1 MKTNIWIFIACILA
15 ISCSE
20 KKYGAFTVSGK
31 FKNAGQ
37 LKLFLQE
44 LPFGGRQPIT
54 IDSATLDKQ
63 GNFVLRGVGKEE
75 SIYRITTDMGMDV
88 VVINDQKNIQLV
100 VDMKDYTHY
109 QVEGSPASFQL
120 YELFENYRR
129 QDSALSVC
137 FMMLDSLQENKV
149 PDSVSLPCKQERD
162 RRISDINSLVSNFVR
177 ESASPAARFYAMGIA
192 TRTMK
197 REEIVNLA
205 NASLQK
211 FPEHSGLQRIKTLL
225 TEPTP
230 APTSE
235 GSMIDKEAPD
245 FSLPNSAGE
254 NISLK
259 SFRGK
264 YVLVDFW
271 ASWCGPCR
279 QENPNVVAAFKK
291 YSAKNFTV
299 LGVSLDAEKE
309 NWLQAIKDDQLT
321 WTHVSD
327 LKQWESKVV
336 PLYQITGIPFN
347 VLVNPEGKIIAS
359 DLRGEALD
367 KKLAEVLK

>member
-1 MKTNIWIFIACILA
+1 
-15 ISCSE
+15 
-20 KKYGAFTVSGK
+20 
-31 FKNAGQ
+31 
-37 LKLFLQE
+37 LQE
-44 LPFGGRQPIT
+44 LPFGGRQPIAV
-54 IDSATLDKQ
+54 DSAILDKQ

-75 SIYRITTDMGMDV
+75 GLYRITTDKGMDV
-88 VVINDQKNIQLV
+88 IVINDQKNIKLL

-120 YELFENYRR
+120 HELFENYRR
-129 QDSALSVC
+129 QDSALAVC
-137 FMMLDSLQENKV
+137 FMMLDSLKQKNV

-230 APTSE
+230 APAAE
-235 GSMIDKEAPD
+235 GSLINKEAPD
-245 FSLPNSAGE
+245 FLLPNTTGK

-347 VLVNPEGKIIAS
+347 VLVNPEGKIIAA
-359 DLRGEALD
+359 DLRGEELD

>member
-1 MKTNIWIFIACILA
+1 MKTKIWIFIACLLA
-15 ISCSE
+15 VSCSE
-20 KKYGAFTVSGK
+20 KKYGAFTVSGQ

-54 IDSATLDKQ
+54 VDSAILDKQ
-63 GNFVLRGVGKEE
+63 GNFILRGVGKEE

-88 VVINDQKNIQLV
+88 FVINDQKNIKLL

-120 YELFENYRR
+120 HELFENYRR
-129 QDSALSVC
+129 QDSALAVC

-177 ESASPAARFYAMGIA
+177 ESASPAARFYALGIA

-197 REEIVNLA
+197 REEIVSLA

-211 FPEHSGLQRIKTLL
+211 FPEHSGLQRIKTILS
-225 TEPTP
+225 EPTP
-230 APTSE
+230 APAAE
-235 GSMIDKEAPD
+235 GSLINKEAPD
-245 FSLPNSAGE
+245 FSMPNTAGE

-291 YSAKNFTV
+291 YSTKNFTV

-327 LKQWESKVV
+327 LKQWESKVI

-347 VLVNPEGKIIAS
+347 VLINPEGKIIAA
-359 DLRGEALD
+359 DLRGEELD

>member
-1 MKTNIWIFIACILA
+1 MKTKIWIFIACILA
-15 ISCSE
+15 VSCSE
-20 KKYGAFTVSGK
+20 KKYGAFTVSGQ
-31 FKNAGQ
+31 FKNASQ
-37 LKLFLQE
+37 LKIFLQE

-54 IDSATLDKQ
+54 VDSAILDKQ
-63 GNFVLRGVGKEE
+63 GKFVLRGVGKEE

-88 VVINDQKNIQLV
+88 IVINDQKNIQLV

-120 YELFENYRR
+120 HGLFENYRL
-129 QDSALSVC
+129 QDSALAVC
-137 FMMLDSLQENKV
+137 FMMLDSLQQKNV

-177 ESASPAARFYAMGIA
+177 ESASPAARFYVMGIA

-197 REEIVNLA
+197 REEIVTMA

-211 FPEHSGLQRIKTLL
+211 FPEHSGLQRIKTML

-230 APTSE
+230 APAAE
-235 GSMIDKEAPD
+235 GSLISKEAPD
-245 FSLPNSAGE
+245 FSMPNTAGE

-291 YSAKNFTV
+291 YSTKNFTV

-309 NWLQAIKDDQLT
+309 SWLQAIKDDQLT

-347 VLVNPEGKIIAS
+347 VLVNPEGKIIAA
-359 DLRGEALD
+359 DLRGEELD

>member
-1 MKTNIWIFIACILA
+1 MKTKIWIFIACILV

-37 LKLFLQE
+37 LKVFLQE

-88 VVINDQKNIQLV
+88 IVINDQKNIQLV

-120 YELFENYRR
+120 HELFENYRR
-129 QDSALSVC
+129 QDSALAVC
-137 FMMLDSLQENKV
+137 FMMLDSLQEKKV

-197 REEIVNLA
+197 SEEIVNLA

-230 APTSE
+230 APATE

-245 FSLPNSAGE
+245 FSLPNTAGE

-291 YSAKNFTV
+291 YSTKNFTV

>member
-162 RRISDINSLVSNFVR
+162 RRISDINSLVSNFIR

-197 REEIVNLA
+197 REEIVTMA

-230 APTSE
+230 APASE

>member
-230 APTSE
+230 APASE

-259 SFRGK
+259 SFHGK

>member
-1 MKTNIWIFIACILA
+1 MKTKFLIFIACLLA
-15 ISCSE
+15 VSCSE
-20 KKYGAFTVSGK
+20 KKYGAFTVSGQ

-37 LKLFLQE
+37 LKIFLQE

-54 IDSATLDKQ
+54 VDSVTLDKQ
-63 GNFVLRGVGKEE
+63 GNFILRGVGKEE
-75 SIYRITTDMGMDV
+75 SLYRITTDMGMDV
-88 VVINDQKNIQLV
+88 VVINDQKNIKLLL
-100 VDMKDYTHY
+100 DMKDYTHY
-109 QVEGSPASFQL
+109 QVDGSPASFQL
-120 YELFENYRR
+120 HELFENYRR
-129 QDSALSVC
+129 QDSALAVC
-137 FMMLDSLQENKV
+137 FMMLDSLQQKNV

-197 REEIVNLA
+197 REEIVSLA

-211 FPEHSGLQRIKTLL
+211 FPEHSGLQRIKTML

-230 APTSE
+230 APASE
-235 GSMIDKEAPD
+235 GSMINKEAPD
-245 FSLPNSAGE
+245 FSLPNTAGE
-254 NISLK
+254 IISLK

-291 YSAKNFTV
+291 YNTKNFTV

-321 WTHVSD
+321 WAHVSD

-359 DLRGEALD
+359 DLRGDALD

>member
-1 MKTNIWIFIACILA
+1 MKTKIWIFIACILA
-15 ISCSE
+15 VSCSE
-20 KKYGAFTVSGK
+20 KKYGAFTVSGQ

-54 IDSATLDKQ
+54 VDSAILDKQ

-88 VVINDQKNIQLV
+88 IVINDQKNIQLV

-120 YELFENYRR
+120 HGLFENYRL
-129 QDSALSVC
+129 QDSALAVC
-137 FMMLDSLQENKV
+137 FMMLDSLQQKNV

-162 RRISDINSLVSNFVR
+162 RRINDINSLVSNFIR
-177 ESASPAARFYAMGIA
+177 ESASPAARFCAMGIA

-197 REEIVNLA
+197 REEIVTMA

-211 FPEHSGLQRIKTLL
+211 FPEHSGLQRIKTML

-230 APTSE
+230 APAAE
-235 GSMIDKEAPD
+235 GSLISKEAPD
-245 FSLPNSAGE
+245 FSMPNTAGE

-291 YSAKNFTV
+291 YSTKNFTV

-309 NWLQAIKDDQLT
+309 SWLQAIKDDQLT

-347 VLVNPEGKIIAS
+347 VLINPEGKIIAA
-359 DLRGEALD
+359 DLRGEELD

>member
-197 REEIVNLA
+197 REEIVTMA

-230 APTSE
+230 APASE

>member
-1 MKTNIWIFIACILA
+1 MKTKIWIFIACILA
-15 ISCSE
+15 VSCSE
-20 KKYGAFTVSGK
+20 KKYGAFTVSGQ

-88 VVINDQKNIQLV
+88 FVINDQKNIQLV

-120 YELFENYRR
+120 HELFENYRR
-129 QDSALSVC
+129 QDSALAVC

-162 RRISDINSLVSNFVR
+162 RRISDINSLVSNFIQ

-192 TRTMK
+192 NRTMK

-211 FPEHSGLQRIKTLL
+211 FPEHSGLQRIRTLL

-230 APTSE
+230 APAAE
-235 GSMIDKEAPD
+235 GSLINKEAPD
-245 FSLPNSAGE
+245 FSMPNTAGE

-291 YSAKNFTV
+291 YSSKNFTV

-347 VLVNPEGKIIAS
+347 VLVNPEGKIIAA

>member
-1 MKTNIWIFIACILA
+1 MKTKVWIFIACLLA
-15 ISCSE
+15 VSCSE
-20 KKYGAFTVSGK
+20 KKYGAFTVSGQ

-37 LKLFLQE
+37 LKIFLQE

-54 IDSATLDKQ
+54 VDSVTLDKL
-63 GNFVLRGVGKEE
+63 GNFILRGVGKEE
-75 SIYRITTDMGMDV
+75 SLYRITTDMGMDV
-88 VVINDQKNIQLV
+88 VVINDQKNIKLL

-120 YELFENYRR
+120 HELFENYRR
-129 QDSALSVC
+129 QDSALAVC
-137 FMMLDSLQENKV
+137 FMMLDSLQQKNV

-197 REEIVNLA
+197 REEIVSLA

-230 APTSE
+230 APANE
-235 GSMIDKEAPD
+235 GSMINKEAPD
-245 FSLPNSAGE
+245 FSLPNTAGE
-254 NISLK
+254 IISLK

-271 ASWCGPCR
+271 ASWCVPCR

-359 DLRGEALD
+359 DLRGDALD

>member
-1 MKTNIWIFIACILA
+1 MKTKFLIFIACLLA
-15 ISCSE
+15 VSCNE
-20 KKYGAFTVSGK
+20 KKYGAFTVSGQ

-37 LKLFLQE
+37 LKIFLQE

-54 IDSATLDKQ
+54 VDSVTLDKQ
-63 GNFVLRGVGKEE
+63 GNFILRGVGKEE
-75 SIYRITTDMGMDV
+75 SLYRITTDMGMDV
-88 VVINDQKNIQLV
+88 VVINDQKNIKLL

-120 YELFENYRR
+120 HELFENYRQ
-129 QDSALSVC
+129 QDSALAVC
-137 FMMLDSLQENKV
+137 FMMLDSLQQKNV

-197 REEIVNLA
+197 REEIVSLA

-211 FPEHSGLQRIKTLL
+211 FPEHSGLQRIKTML

-230 APTSE
+230 APASE
-235 GSMIDKEAPD
+235 GSMINKEAPD
-245 FSLPNSAGE
+245 FSLPNTAGE
-254 NISLK
+254 IISLK

-291 YSAKNFTV
+291 YNTKNFTV

-321 WTHVSD
+321 WAHVSD

-359 DLRGEALD
+359 DLRGDALD

>member
-1 MKTNIWIFIACILA
+1 MKTKIWIFIACILA
-15 ISCSE
+15 VSCSE
-20 KKYGAFTVSGK
+20 KKYGAFTVSGQ
-31 FKNAGQ
+31 FKNASQ
-37 LKLFLQE
+37 LKIFLQE

-54 IDSATLDKQ
+54 VDSAILDKQ
-63 GNFVLRGVGKEE
+63 GKFVLRGVGKEE

-88 VVINDQKNIQLV
+88 IVINDQKNIQLV

-120 YELFENYRR
+120 HGLFENYRL
-129 QDSALSVC
+129 QDSALAVC
-137 FMMLDSLQENKV
+137 FMMLDSLQQKNV

-162 RRISDINSLVSNFVR
+162 RRINDINSLVSNFIR

-197 REEIVNLA
+197 REEIVTMA

-211 FPEHSGLQRIKTLL
+211 FPEHSGLQRIKTILS
-225 TEPTP
+225 EPTP
-230 APTSE
+230 APAAE
-235 GSMIDKEAPD
+235 GSLINKEAPD
-245 FSLPNSAGE
+245 FSMPNTAGE

-259 SFRGK
+259 SFRGI

-291 YSAKNFTV
+291 YSTKNFTV

-309 NWLQAIKDDQLT
+309 SWLQAIKDDQLT

-347 VLVNPEGKIIAS
+347 VLVNPEGKIIAA
-359 DLRGEALD
+359 DLRGEELD

>member
-1 MKTNIWIFIACILA
+1 MKTKILIFIACLLA
-15 ISCSE
+15 VSCSE
-20 KKYGAFTVSGK
+20 KKYGAFTVSGQ

-37 LKLFLQE
+37 LKIFLQE

-54 IDSATLDKQ
+54 VDSVTLDKQ
-63 GNFVLRGVGKEE
+63 GNFILRGVGKEE
-75 SIYRITTDMGMDV
+75 SLYRITTDMGMDV
-88 VVINDQKNIQLV
+88 VVINDQKNIKLLL
-100 VDMKDYTHY
+100 DMKDYTHY

-120 YELFENYRR
+120 HELFENYRR
-129 QDSALSVC
+129 QDSALAVC
-137 FMMLDSLQENKV
+137 FMMLDSLQQKNV

-197 REEIVNLA
+197 REEIVSLA

-211 FPEHSGLQRIKTLL
+211 FPEHSGLQRIKTML

-230 APTSE
+230 APASE
-235 GSMIDKEAPD
+235 GSMINKEAPD
-245 FSLPNSAGE
+245 FSLPNTAGE
-254 NISLK
+254 IISLK

-291 YSAKNFTV
+291 YNTKNFTV

-321 WTHVSD
+321 WAHVSD

-359 DLRGEALD
+359 DLRGDALD

>member
-1 MKTNIWIFIACILA
+1 MKTKFLIFIACLLA
-15 ISCSE
+15 VSCSE
-20 KKYGAFTVSGK
+20 KKYGAFTVSGQ

-37 LKLFLQE
+37 LKIFLQE

-54 IDSATLDKQ
+54 VDSVTLDKQ
-63 GNFVLRGVGKEE
+63 GNFILRGVGKEE
-75 SIYRITTDMGMDV
+75 SLYRITTDMGMDV
-88 VVINDQKNIQLV
+88 VVINDQKNIKLLL
-100 VDMKDYTHY
+100 DMKDYTHY

-120 YELFENYRR
+120 HELFENYRR
-129 QDSALSVC
+129 QDSALAVC
-137 FMMLDSLQENKV
+137 FMMLDSLQQKNV

-197 REEIVNLA
+197 REEIVSLA

-211 FPEHSGLQRIKTLL
+211 FPEHSGLQRIKTML

-230 APTSE
+230 APASE
-235 GSMIDKEAPD
+235 ESMINKEAPD
-245 FSLPNSAGE
+245 FSLPNTAGE
-254 NISLK
+254 IISLK

-359 DLRGEALD
+359 DLRGDALD

>member
-1 MKTNIWIFIACILA
+1 MKTKIWIFIACLLA
-15 ISCSE
+15 VSCSE
-20 KKYGAFTVSGK
+20 KKYGAFTVSGQ

-37 LKLFLQE
+37 LKIFLQE

-54 IDSATLDKQ
+54 VDSASLDKQ

-88 VVINDQKNIQLV
+88 IVINDQKNIKLV

-109 QVEGSPASFQL
+109 QVEGSPASFQMH
-120 YELFENYRR
+120 ELFENYRR
-129 QDSALSVC
+129 QDSALAVC
-137 FMMLDSLQENKV
+137 FMMLDSLKENNV

-162 RRISDINSLVSNFVR
+162 RRISDINSLVSNFIR
-177 ESASPAARFYAMGIA
+177 ESASPAARFYALGIA

-197 REEIVNLA
+197 REEIVSLA

-211 FPEHSGLQRIKTLL
+211 FPEHSGLQRIKTIL

-230 APTSE
+230 APATE
-235 GSMIDKEAPD
+235 GSLINKEAPD
-245 FSLPNSAGE
+245 FSMPNTAGE

-291 YSAKNFTV
+291 YSTKNFTV

-347 VLVNPEGKIIAS
+347 VLINPEGKIIAA
-359 DLRGEALD
+359 DLRGEELD

>member
-1 MKTNIWIFIACILA
+1 MKTKIWIFIACILSM
-15 ISCSE
+15 SCSE

-37 LKLFLQE
+37 LKVFLQE

-88 VVINDQKNIQLV
+88 IVINDQKNIQLV

-120 YELFENYRR
+120 HELFENYRR

-197 REEIVNLA
+197 REEILNLA

-230 APTSE
+230 APATE

-245 FSLPNSAGE
+245 FSLPNTAGE

-264 YVLVDFW
+264 FVLVDFW

-291 YSAKNFTV
+291 YSTKNFTV

>member
-1 MKTNIWIFIACILA
+1 MKTKIWIFIACILA
-15 ISCSE
+15 VSCSE
-20 KKYGAFTVSGK
+20 KKYGAFTVSGQ
-31 FKNAGQ
+31 FKNASQ
-37 LKLFLQE
+37 LKIFLQE

-54 IDSATLDKQ
+54 VDSAILDKQ
-63 GNFVLRGVGKEE
+63 GKFVLRGVGKEE

-88 VVINDQKNIQLV
+88 IVINDQKNIQLV

-120 YELFENYRR
+120 HGLFENYRL
-129 QDSALSVC
+129 QDSALAVC
-137 FMMLDSLQENKV
+137 FMMLDSLQENNV

-177 ESASPAARFYAMGIA
+177 ESASPAARFYALGIA

-197 REEIVNLA
+197 REEIVSLA

-211 FPEHSGLQRIKTLL
+211 FPEHSGLQRIKTIL

-230 APTSE
+230 APAAE
-235 GSMIDKEAPD
+235 GSLINKEAPD
-245 FSLPNSAGE
+245 FSMPNTAGE

-291 YSAKNFTV
+291 YSTKNFTV

-327 LKQWESKVV
+327 LKQWESKVI

-347 VLVNPEGKIIAS
+347 VLINPEGKLIAA
-359 DLRGEALD
+359 DLRGEELD

>member
-1 MKTNIWIFIACILA
+1 MKTKFLIFIACLLA
-15 ISCSE
+15 VSCSE
-20 KKYGAFTVSGK
+20 KKYGAFTVSGQ

-37 LKLFLQE
+37 LKIFLQE

-54 IDSATLDKQ
+54 VDSVTLDKQ
-63 GNFVLRGVGKEE
+63 GNFILRGVGKEE
-75 SIYRITTDMGMDV
+75 SLYRITTDMGMDV
-88 VVINDQKNIQLV
+88 VVINDQKNIKLL

-120 YELFENYRR
+120 HELFENYRR
-129 QDSALSVC
+129 QDSALAVC
-137 FMMLDSLQENKV
+137 FMMLDSLQQKNV

-230 APTSE
+230 APANE
-235 GSMIDKEAPD
+235 GSMINKEAPD
-245 FSLPNSAGE
+245 FSLPNTAGE
-254 NISLK
+254 IISLK

-291 YSAKNFTV
+291 YNTKNFTV

-359 DLRGEALD
+359 DLRGDALD

>member
-1 MKTNIWIFIACILA
+1 MKTKIWIFIACLLA
-15 ISCSE
+15 VSCSE
-20 KKYGAFTVSGK
+20 KKYGAFTVSGQ

-54 IDSATLDKQ
+54 VDSAILDKQ

-75 SIYRITTDMGMDV
+75 SLYRITTDMGMDV
-88 VVINDQKNIQLV
+88 IVINDQKNIKLV

-109 QVEGSPASFQL
+109 QVEGSPASFQMH
-120 YELFENYRR
+120 ELFENYRR
-129 QDSALSVC
+129 QDSTLAVC
-137 FMMLDSLQENKV
+137 FMMLDSLQENNV

-162 RRISDINSLVSNFVR
+162 RRISDINSLVSNFIR

-197 REEIVNLA
+197 REEIVTMA

-211 FPEHSGLQRIKTLL
+211 FPEHSGLQRIKTILS
-225 TEPTP
+225 EPTP
-230 APTSE
+230 APAAE
-235 GSMIDKEAPD
+235 GSLINKEAPD
-245 FSLPNSAGE
+245 FSMPNTAGE

-291 YSAKNFTV
+291 YSTKNFTV

-327 LKQWESKVV
+327 LKQWESKVI

-347 VLVNPEGKIIAS
+347 VLINPEGKIIAA
-359 DLRGEALD
+359 DLRGEELD

>member
-1 MKTNIWIFIACILA
+1 MKTKIWIFIACLLA
-15 ISCSE
+15 VSCSE
-20 KKYGAFTVSGK
+20 KKYGAFTVSGQ

-54 IDSATLDKQ
+54 VDSAILDKQ
-63 GNFVLRGVGKEE
+63 GNFILRGVGKEE

-88 VVINDQKNIQLV
+88 IVINDQKNIKLV

-109 QVEGSPASFQL
+109 QVEGSPASFQMH
-120 YELFENYRR
+120 ELFENYRR
-129 QDSALSVC
+129 QDSALAVC
-137 FMMLDSLQENKV
+137 FMMLDSLKENNV

-177 ESASPAARFYAMGIA
+177 ESASPAARFYALGIA

-197 REEIVNLA
+197 REEIVSLA

-211 FPEHSGLQRIKTLL
+211 FPEHSGLQRIKTILS
-225 TEPTP
+225 EPTP
-230 APTSE
+230 APAAE
-235 GSMIDKEAPD
+235 GSLINKEAPD
-245 FSLPNSAGE
+245 FSMPNTAGE

-291 YSAKNFTV
+291 YSTKNFTV

-327 LKQWESKVV
+327 LKQWESKVI

-347 VLVNPEGKIIAS
+347 VLINPEGKIIAA
-359 DLRGEALD
+359 DLRGEELD

>member
-1 MKTNIWIFIACILA
+1 MKTKIWIFIACLLA
-15 ISCSE
+15 VSCSE
-20 KKYGAFTVSGK
+20 KKYGAFTVSGQ

-37 LKLFLQE
+37 LKIFLQE

-54 IDSATLDKQ
+54 VDSASLDKQ

-75 SIYRITTDMGMDV
+75 SLYRITTDMGMDV
-88 VVINDQKNIQLV
+88 IVINDQKNIKLL

-120 YELFENYRR
+120 HELFENYRR
-129 QDSALSVC
+129 QASALAVC
-137 FMMLDSLQENKV
+137 FMMLDSLQQKNV

-177 ESASPAARFYAMGIA
+177 ESPSPAARFYAMGIA

-205 NASLQK
+205 DASLQK

-230 APTSE
+230 APAAEESV
-235 GSMIDKEAPD
+235 INKEAPD
-245 FSLPNSAGE
+245 FSMPNTAGE

-279 QENPNVVAAFKK
+279 EENPNVVAAFKK
-291 YSAKNFTV
+291 YSAKNFTI

-347 VLVNPEGKIIAS
+347 VLVNPEGKIIATG
-359 DLRGEALD
+359 LRGKDLD

>member
-1 MKTNIWIFIACILA
+1 MKTKIWIFIACLLA
-15 ISCSE
+15 VSCSE
-20 KKYGAFTVSGK
+20 KKYGAFTVSGQ
-31 FKNAGQ
+31 FKNASQ
-37 LKLFLQE
+37 LKIFLQE

-54 IDSATLDKQ
+54 VDSAILDKQ
-63 GNFVLRGVGKEE
+63 GKFVLRGVGKEE

-88 VVINDQKNIQLV
+88 IVINDQKNIQLV

-120 YELFENYRR
+120 HGLFENYRL
-129 QDSALSVC
+129 QDSALAVC
-137 FMMLDSLQENKV
+137 FMMLDSLQQKNV

-211 FPEHSGLQRIKTLL
+211 FPEHSGLQRIKTML

-230 APTSE
+230 APAAE
-235 GSMIDKEAPD
+235 GSFINKEAPD
-245 FSLPNSAGE
+245 FSMPNAAGE

-271 ASWCGPCR
+271 ASWCVPCR

-291 YSAKNFTV
+291 YSTKNFTV

-347 VLVNPEGKIIAS
+347 VLINPEGKIIAA
-359 DLRGEALD
+359 DLRGEELD

>member
-197 REEIVNLA
+197 REEIVTMA

-211 FPEHSGLQRIKTLL
+211 FPEHSGLQRIKSLL

-230 APTSE
+230 APAAE

-245 FSLPNSAGE
+245 FSMPNTAGE

-259 SFRGK
+259 YFRGK

-321 WTHVSD
+321 WMHVSD
-327 LKQWESKVV
+327 LKLWESKVV

-347 VLVNPEGKIIAS
+347 VLVNPEGKIIAA
-359 DLRGEALD
+359 DLRGEELD

>member
-197 REEIVNLA
+197 REEIVTMA

-230 APTSE
+230 APASE

-254 NISLK
+254 NVSLK

>member
-1 MKTNIWIFIACILA
+1 
-15 ISCSE
+15 
-20 KKYGAFTVSGK
+20 
-31 FKNAGQ
+31 
-37 LKLFLQE
+37 
-44 LPFGGRQPIT
+44 
-54 IDSATLDKQ
+54 
-63 GNFVLRGVGKEE
+63 
-75 SIYRITTDMGMDV
+75 MDV
-88 VVINDQKNIQLV
+88 IVINDQKNIQLV

-120 YELFENYRR
+120 HQLFENYRR

-162 RRISDINSLVSNFVR
+162 RRISDINSLVNNFIQ

-211 FPEHSGLQRIKTLL
+211 FPEHSGLQRIKTML

-230 APTSE
+230 APAAE
-235 GSMIDKEAPD
+235 GSLINKEAPD
-245 FSLPNSAGE
+245 FSMPNTAGE

-347 VLVNPEGKIIAS
+347 VLVNPEGKIIAA
-359 DLRGEALD
+359 DLRGEELD

>member
-1 MKTNIWIFIACILA
+1 MKTKIWIFIACILA

-37 LKLFLQE
+37 LKIFLQE

-88 VVINDQKNIQLV
+88 FVINDQKNIQLV

-120 YELFENYRR
+120 HELFENYRR
-129 QDSALSVC
+129 QDSALAVC

-162 RRISDINSLVSNFVR
+162 RRISDINSLVSNFIQ
-177 ESASPAARFYAMGIA
+177 ESASPAARSYAMGIA

-197 REEIVNLA
+197 REEIVTMA

-211 FPEHSGLQRIKTLL
+211 FPEHSGLQRIKSLL

-230 APTSE
+230 APAAE

-245 FSLPNSAGE
+245 FSLPNTAGD

-291 YSAKNFTV
+291 YSSKNFTV

-347 VLVNPEGKIIAS
+347 VLVNPEGKIIAA

>member
-1 MKTNIWIFIACILA
+1 MKTKIWIFIACILA

-37 LKLFLQE
+37 LKIFLQE

-75 SIYRITTDMGMDV
+75 GLYRITTDMGMDV
-88 VVINDQKNIQLV
+88 IVINDQKNIQLV

-120 YELFENYRR
+120 HELFENYRR
-129 QDSALSVC
+129 QDSALAVC

-211 FPEHSGLQRIKTLL
+211 FPEHSGLQRIKTML

-230 APTSE
+230 APAAE

-245 FSLPNSAGE
+245 FSMPNTAGE

-327 LKQWESKVV
+327 LKKWESKVV

-359 DLRGEALD
+359 DLRGEELD

>member
-1 MKTNIWIFIACILA
+1 MKTKIWIFIASILA

-37 LKLFLQE
+37 LKIFLQE

-100 VDMKDYTHY
+100 VDVKDYTHY

-120 YELFENYRR
+120 HELFENYRR
-129 QDSALSVC
+129 QDSALAVC
-137 FMMLDSLQENKV
+137 FMMLDSLQEKKV

-230 APTSE
+230 APASE

-245 FSLPNSAGE
+245 FSLPNTAGE
-254 NISLK
+254 IISLK

-291 YSAKNFTV
+291 YSTKNFTV

-309 NWLQAIKDDQLT
+309 NWMQAIKDDQLT

>member
-1 MKTNIWIFIACILA
+1 MKTKIWIFIACLLA
-15 ISCSE
+15 VSCSE

-54 IDSATLDKQ
+54 IDSATLYKQ

-88 VVINDQKNIQLV
+88 FVINDQKNIQLL

-120 YELFENYRR
+120 HELFENYRR
-129 QDSALSVC
+129 QDSALAVC

-211 FPEHSGLQRIKTLL
+211 FPEHSGLQRIKSLL

-230 APTSE
+230 APAAE

-245 FSLPNSAGE
+245 FSMPNTAGE

-321 WTHVSD
+321 WMHVSD

-347 VLVNPEGKIIAS
+347 VLVNPEGKIIAA
-359 DLRGEALD
+359 DLRGEELD

>member
-1 MKTNIWIFIACILA
+1 MKTKILIFIACILA
-15 ISCSE
+15 VSCSE
-20 KKYGAFTVSGK
+20 KKYGAFTVSGQ

-37 LKLFLQE
+37 LKIFLQE

-54 IDSATLDKQ
+54 VDSAILDKQ

-75 SIYRITTDMGMDV
+75 SLYRINTDMGMDV
-88 VVINDQKNIQLV
+88 IVINDQKNIKLL

-120 YELFENYRR
+120 HELFENYRR
-129 QDSALSVC
+129 QDSALAVC
-137 FMMLDSLQENKV
+137 FMMLDSLQQKNV

-197 REEIVNLA
+197 REEIVRMA
-205 NASLQK
+205 DASLQK

-230 APTSE
+230 APAAE
-235 GSMIDKEAPD
+235 GSLINKEAPD
-245 FSLPNSAGE
+245 FSMPNTAGE

-291 YSAKNFTV
+291 YSVKNFTV

-347 VLVNPEGKIIAS
+347 VLVNPEGKIIAA
-359 DLRGEALD
+359 DLRGDELD

>member
-1 MKTNIWIFIACILA
+1 MKTNIWIFIACILG

>member
-1 MKTNIWIFIACILA
+1 MKTKIWIFIACILA
-15 ISCSE
+15 VSCSE
-20 KKYGAFTVSGK
+20 KKYGAFTVSGQ

-54 IDSATLDKQ
+54 VDSAILDKQ

-88 VVINDQKNIQLV
+88 IVINDQKNIQLV

-120 YELFENYRR
+120 HGLFENYRL
-129 QDSALSVC
+129 QDSALAVC
-137 FMMLDSLQENKV
+137 FMMLDSLQQKNV

-162 RRISDINSLVSNFVR
+162 RRINDINSLVSNFIR

-197 REEIVNLA
+197 REEIVSLA

-211 FPEHSGLQRIKTLL
+211 FPEHSGLQRIKTML

-230 APTSE
+230 APAAE
-235 GSMIDKEAPD
+235 GSLISKEAPD
-245 FSLPNSAGE
+245 FSMPNTAGE

-291 YSAKNFTV
+291 YSTKNFTV

-309 NWLQAIKDDQLT
+309 SWLQAIKDDQLT

-347 VLVNPEGKIIAS
+347 VLVNPEGKIIAA
-359 DLRGEALD
+359 DLRGEELD

>member
-1 MKTNIWIFIACILA
+1 MKTKIWIFIACILA
-15 ISCSE
+15 VSCSE

-37 LKLFLQE
+37 LKIFLQE

-63 GNFVLRGVGKEE
+63 GNFILRGVGKEE

-88 VVINDQKNIQLV
+88 IVINDQKNIQLV
-100 VDMKDYTHY
+100 VDKKDYTHY

-120 YELFENYRR
+120 HELFENYRR
-129 QDSALSVC
+129 QDSALAVC

-162 RRISDINSLVSNFVR
+162 RRISDINSLVSNFVQK
-177 ESASPAARFYAMGIA
+177 SASPAARFYAMGIA

-230 APTSE
+230 APATE
-235 GSMIDKEAPD
+235 GSLINKEAPD
-245 FSLPNSAGE
+245 FSMPNTAGE

-321 WTHVSD
+321 WTQVSD

>member
-1 MKTNIWIFIACILA
+1 MKTKILIFIACLLA
-15 ISCSE
+15 VSCSE
-20 KKYGAFTVSGK
+20 KKYGAFTVSGQ

-37 LKLFLQE
+37 LKIFLQE

-54 IDSATLDKQ
+54 VDSVTLDKQ
-63 GNFVLRGVGKEE
+63 GNFILRGVGKEE
-75 SIYRITTDMGMDV
+75 SLYRITTDMGMDV
-88 VVINDQKNIQLV
+88 VVINDQKNIKLL

-120 YELFENYRR
+120 HELFENYRR
-129 QDSALSVC
+129 QDSALAVC
-137 FMMLDSLQENKV
+137 FMMLDSLQQKNV

-177 ESASPAARFYAMGIA
+177 ESASPAARFYALGIA

-205 NASLQK
+205 DASLQK

-230 APTSE
+230 APAAE
-235 GSMIDKEAPD
+235 GSLINKEAPD
-245 FSLPNSAGE
+245 FSMPNTAGE

-291 YSAKNFTV
+291 YSTKNFTV

-359 DLRGEALD
+359 DLRGDALD

>member
-1 MKTNIWIFIACILA
+1 MKTKILIFIACLLA
-15 ISCSE
+15 VSCSE
-20 KKYGAFTVSGK
+20 KKYGAFTVSGQ

-37 LKLFLQE
+37 LKIFLQE

-54 IDSATLDKQ
+54 VDSVSLDKQ
-63 GNFVLRGVGKEE
+63 GNFILRGVGKEE
-75 SIYRITTDMGMDV
+75 SLYRITTDMGMDV
-88 VVINDQKNIQLV
+88 FVINDQKNIKLL
-100 VDMKDYTHY
+100 VDMKDYTQY

-120 YELFENYRR
+120 HELFENYRQ
-129 QDSALSVC
+129 QDSALAVC
-137 FMMLDSLQENKV
+137 FMMLDSLQQKNV

-197 REEIVNLA
+197 REEIVSLA

-211 FPEHSGLQRIKTLL
+211 FPEHSGLQRIKTML

-230 APTSE
+230 APASE
-235 GSMIDKEAPD
+235 GSMINKEAPD
-245 FSLPNSAGE
+245 FSLPNTAGE
-254 NISLK
+254 IISLK

-291 YSAKNFTV
+291 YSTKNFTV

-309 NWLQAIKDDQLT
+309 NWMQAIKDDQLT

-359 DLRGEALD
+359 GLRGEDLD

>member
-1 MKTNIWIFIACILA
+1 MKTKILIFIACLLA
-15 ISCSE
+15 VSCSE
-20 KKYGAFTVSGK
+20 KKYGAFTVSGQ

-37 LKLFLQE
+37 LKIFLQE

-54 IDSATLDKQ
+54 VDSVTLDKQ
-63 GNFVLRGVGKEE
+63 GNFILRGVGKEE
-75 SIYRITTDMGMDV
+75 SLYRITTDMGMDV
-88 VVINDQKNIQLV
+88 VVINDQKNIKLL

-120 YELFENYRR
+120 HELFENYRQ
-129 QDSALSVC
+129 QDSALAVC
-137 FMMLDSLQENKV
+137 FMMLDSLQQKNV

-197 REEIVNLA
+197 REEIVSLA

-211 FPEHSGLQRIKTLL
+211 FPEHSGLQRIKTML

-230 APTSE
+230 APASE
-235 GSMIDKEAPD
+235 GSMINKEAPD
-245 FSLPNSAGE
+245 FSLPNTAGE
-254 NISLK
+254 IISLK

-291 YSAKNFTV
+291 YNTKNFTV

-321 WTHVSD
+321 WAHVSD

-359 DLRGEALD
+359 DLRGDALD